1 MTLDRAPTRLVTGT
15 VAAVIALGPALA
27 LVTVGVGL
35 TGRHVGPFGARLGLA
50 LVWLAM
56 AVLVARPAAG
66 EVIGRSGRARTVVTL
81 AAVGAT
87 TAAFAV
93 LPSRLLSDSVPLA
106 GRLTWLLGMEDN
118 ARFVGVARELIEAPA
133 GGRLAETFGTGF
145 VAQAILVLDV
155 LGPAR
160 VSADPRV
167 AAIDAITFSVILAI
181 VLVGATVATSVW
193 AASLVGVPSRSGP
206 VALGITA
213 VGGAVATSA
222 AIGLAVV
229 VPVQLGFLS
238 FVWGIVWLALAVSIG
253 QVAHRSSSRRGPV
266 ALLALAG
273 VAATLLAIRSWPFL
287 LAGLAPLLLV
297 LASRLRTSRAASAGP
312 RSVLR
317 SVGFAVIGVAVLAV
331 AARILWRSPIGSVLS
346 SVGLDALT
354 VGGTVITTDG
364 RIVRGAVVLTA
375 LGVLIAVIDAARD
388 RSVARIVRIRAVLV
402 TGSAAVAAVG
412 LSLAV
417 LVVLSASLGVDGIGY
432 GGAKLL
438 HAFTAL
444 AMLLA
449 LPELVARAANAPR
462 LVALPAGAV
471 LVATLISGGPQ
482 GSWEDL
488 ERFARP
494 LEAPHAVALA
504 TAIQRSTPDTPIR
517 CLPATDVNATS
528 AARWAAYFCINWS
541 EDAFNRDRQDGYRM
555 DVLQLEDA
563 RFDDL
568 VARILRDSFADYV
581 LAERIT
587 AGPGWAH
594 WDGRS

>member
-1 MTLDRAPTRLVTGT
+1 MTLDKRLTQIVTGA
-15 VAAVIALGPALA
+15 VAAVIAFGPSLA

-35 TGRHVGPFGARLGLA
+35 VARYVGSFGARLGLA
-50 LVWLAM
+50 LVWLTVAI
-56 AVLVARPAAG
+56 VIARPVAG
-66 EVIGRSGRARTVVTL
+66 EVVARIGRARTTITL
-81 AAVGAT
+81 AAIGAT
-87 TAAFAV
+87 SASFAI

-133 GGRLAETFGTGF
+133 GGKLAETFGTGF

-167 AAIDAITFSVILAI
+167 AAVDAITLSVVLAI

-206 VALGITA
+206 VALGVTA
-213 VGGAVATSA
+213 VGGAVAAST

-238 FVWGIVWLALAVSIG
+238 FIWGIVWLALAVSIG
-253 QVAHRSSSRRGPV
+253 QLVHRAAPSREPAAV
-266 ALLALAG
+266 LALAC

-287 LAGLAPLLLV
+287 LAGMAPLLIV
-297 LASRLRTSRAASAGP
+297 IASRLRTSRAASARRP
-312 RSVLR
+312 SMLR
-317 SVGFAVIGVAVLAV
+317 SIVIAVIGVAVLAV
-331 AARILWRSPIGSVLS
+331 VARVLWRSPIGSVLS
-346 SVGLDALT
+346 SVGLEALT
-354 VGGTVITTDG
+354 VGGTVITIDVAVV
-364 RIVRGAVVLTA
+364 RIAVVLTA
-375 LGVLIAVIDAARD
+375 LGVLIAIIDTTRD
-388 RSVARIVRIRAVLV
+388 RSVARVVRTRAVLIS
-402 TGSAAVAAVG
+402 GSSAVAAVG
-412 LSLAV
+412 LSLAA
-417 LVVLSASLGVDGIGY
+417 LVALSAALGVDGIGY

-438 HAFTAL
+438 HALTAL

-449 LPELVARAANAPR
+449 LPELVVRAADASR
-462 LVALPAGAV
+462 MVALPAGAV
-471 LVATLISGGPQ
+471 LLAALISGGPQ
-482 GSWEDL
+482 DSWEDL
-488 ERFARP
+488 ERFVRP
-494 LEAPHAVALA
+494 LEAPHAVAMA
-504 TAIQRSTPDTPIR
+504 TAIESSTPDTPIR
-517 CLPATDVNATS
+517 CLPATDVNATM

-555 DVLQLEDA
+555 DVLTLEDVT
-563 RFDDL
+563 FEDL
-568 VARILRDSFADYV
+568 VAKIFRDSFADYV